1 MNPAIQ
7 IVRYPVFPEN
17 PSNPARI
24 SLRTGVL
31 EINEQAFF
39 MLPEAAQ
46 RFVIQHE
53 TGHFT
58 LQTFDEQQADEY
70 ALQQLALKRPH
81 SLWNAIQA
89 VRMVTRDDE
98 NRKRAIEHKA
108 LKIAAADGSK
118 EAQRLL
124 GYANA
129 DGSSSGTKQNTWM
142 LPVVVIVAIVGL
154 FLTIKNTA
162 K

>member
-1 MNPAIQ
+1 MTDIR
-7 IVRYPVFPEN
+7 IVRYPLFPEN

-31 EINEQAFF
+31 EINEQAFA

-53 TGHFT
+53 IGHYA
-58 LQTFDEQQADEY
+58 LQTYDEHRADEY
-70 ALQQLALKRPH
+70 ALKKLALKRPN
-81 SLWNAIQA
+81 SLWNAIQT
-89 VRMVTRDDE
+89 VRMIARDDP
-98 NRKRAIEHKA
+98 KREHAIEYKA
-108 LKIAAADGSK
+108 LKIAADDGST

-129 DGSSSGTKQNTWM
+129 DGSASVMRTQIHPLTIII
-142 LPVVVIVAIVGL
+142 LFIGL
-154 FLTIKNTA
+154 FFIINTA
-162 K
+162 IK